1 MKICKKSKIDD
12 QSEKIKNAKKGFQI
26 IVRSLDNGETLLDKK
41 TRCIIGSIVLEEF
54 GENQALI
61 MANCNTPTLITT
73 IDSAEEVILEAKK
86 KVVKN
91 TNIEELLARAI
102 KELL

>member
-1 MKICKKSKIDD
+1 
-12 QSEKIKNAKKGFQI
+12 
-26 IVRSLDNGETLLDKK
+26 
-41 TRCIIGSIVLEEF
+41 
-54 GENQALI
+54 

-73 IDSAEEVILEAKK
+73 IYSAEEVILEAKK